1 MRIVT
6 LGTGGYHPNER
17 RHTACLFLP
26 EIGLVFDAG
35 TSFFRIPKYLQTKE
49 IDIFLTHAHLDHI
62 IGLTYFL
69 EPLYSKK
76 VEQARIHANLKT
88 LNAVKTNLFAETVFP
103 LMPNYEFCELQPETN
118 VGGNGVLRYCPLQH
132 PGGSVGYRVDWKE
145 ASFAYITDS
154 TVNGTYTEFV
164 RGVDLLIHECHF
176 SDKNAGWCEKTGHSH
191 TSMVAQLAKEANVKK
206 LVLTHIDPNAPEDD
220 PIGIDVAQSIFSET
234 TVAEDG
240 MEIEI

>member
-26 EIGLVFDAG
+26 EIGLIFDAG
-35 TSFFRIPKYLQTKE
+35 TSFFRVTKYLQTKE

-76 VEQARIHANLKT
+76 VEQARIHANPKT

-103 LMPNYEFCELQPETN
+103 LMPDYQFCELQPEIN
-118 VGGNGVLRYCPLQH
+118 VGGNGVLRHCPLQH
-132 PGGSVGYRVDWKE
+132 PGGSVGYRIDWEE

-154 TVNGTYTEFV
+154 TVNGTYTEFI
-164 RGVDLLIHECHF
+164 RDVDLLIHECHF
-176 SDKNAGWCEKTGHSH
+176 PDKNAHWCEKTGHSH

-206 LVLTHIDPNAPEDD
+206 LVLTHIDPNSPDDD
-220 PIGIDVAQSIFSET
+220 PIGIDVARSIFPET
-234 TVAEDG
+234 IVAEDG